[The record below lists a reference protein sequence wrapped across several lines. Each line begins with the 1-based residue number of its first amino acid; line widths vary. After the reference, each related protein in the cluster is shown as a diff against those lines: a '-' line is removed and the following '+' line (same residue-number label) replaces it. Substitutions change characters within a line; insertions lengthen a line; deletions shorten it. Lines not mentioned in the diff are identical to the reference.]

1 MKEKCN
7 NCWKEASHF
16 DVNLKSWV
24 CDKCIENFYENI
36 NLDEFRKE
44 FGDARYKEEIR
55 GMIQE
60 EEAKEIGIEI
70 IENYIVNLPIWTNK
84 GRSIEEI
91 RNASK

>member
-1 MKEKCN
+1 
-7 NCWKEASHF
+7 
-16 DVNLKSWV
+16 
-24 CDKCIENFYENI
+24 
-36 NLDEFRKE
+36 
-44 FGDARYKEEIR
+44 
-55 GMIQE
+55 MIQE